1 MTTASP
7 LRSGPGS
14 PPINVA
20 PAGAATDP
28 QSGRALRLALPKGR
42 MQDGVLKLLA
52 DAGITVSTSARGYR
66 PTVSLPGVQAKL
78 LKPQNILEMLD
89 AGTRDVGFAGADWV
103 QELGVDVVEVLDTGL
118 DPVRIVVAAPRDLLV
133 NGRLPERPLVVTG
146 EFSRLA
152 TAWIAQRNAGDR
164 FVRSYGATE
173 VFPPEDADVI
183 IDVAASGATLEANGL
198 VVVQELLRSSTRL
211 FASRAAWERAPA
223 TRQAIEDLA
232 LIVRS
237 VLEAR
242 SRVMLEVNV
251 PAEWLEAV
259 IAVLPCMR
267 RPTVSQLSGD
277 AGFAVKAAVPR
288 QGLATLIPL
297 LKATG
302 GSDVV
307 ITPLAQVVP

>member
-1 MTTASP
+1 
-7 LRSGPGS
+7 
-14 PPINVA
+14 
-20 PAGAATDP
+20 
-28 QSGRALRLALPKGR
+28 
-42 MQDGVLKLLA
+42 
-52 DAGITVSTSARGYR
+52 
-66 PTVSLPGVQAKL
+66 
-78 LKPQNILEMLD
+78 
-89 AGTRDVGFAGADWV
+89 
-103 QELGVDVVEVLDTGL
+103 VLDTGL
-118 DPVRIVVAAPRDLLV
+118 DQVRIVVAAPRDLLV
-133 NGRLPERPLVVTG
+133 NGKLPDRPLVVTG
-146 EFSRLA
+146 EFVGL
-152 TAWIAQRNAGDR
+152 TKAWIAKRNAGDR

-198 VVVQELLRSSTRL
+198 VVVEELLRSSTRL
-211 FASRAAWERAPA
+211 FASRAAWEKVPD

-251 PAEWLEAV
+251 PAERLEAV

-267 RPTVSQLSGD
+267 RPTVAQLSGD

-288 QGLATLIPL
+288 AGLATLIPL